1 MKSYVIDSF
10 AMIAF
15 FENEP
20 GAEKVADVLN
30 ALMKQKAKAFMS
42 VINWGEMYYNTMR
55 EQGVEVAESV
65 LTQFDKY
72 PIKLVEADRRLTYE
86 AAKLKA
92 RYKITYA
99 DCFAAALTLSLNALL
114 ITGDPEFK
122 KLAHELSVEWI
133 ATKNK
138 PGKHSGR

>member
-1 MKSYVIDSF
+1 MTKYVLDSF
-10 AMIAF
+10 AMIAY
-15 FENEP
+15 FEDEP
-20 GAEKVADVLN
+20 GADKVSEILSAVIER
-30 ALMKQKAKAFMS
+30 KAKGFMS

-55 EQGVEVAESV
+55 EQGVEEAESI

-72 PIKLVEADRRLTYE
+72 PIKLIEADRRLTYE

-92 RYKITYA
+92 KYKIAYA
-99 DCFAAALTLSLNALL
+99 DCFAASLNALL

-133 ATKNK
+133 AKKKKT
-138 PGKHSGR
+138 